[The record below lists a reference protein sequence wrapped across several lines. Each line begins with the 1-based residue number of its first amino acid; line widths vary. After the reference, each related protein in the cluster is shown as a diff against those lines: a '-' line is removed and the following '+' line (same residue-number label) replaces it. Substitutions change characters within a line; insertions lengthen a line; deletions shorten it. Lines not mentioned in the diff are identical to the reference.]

1 MNLNGGSTEE
11 FQVKWVSSLSIVC
24 VYSVCTALGLTVL
37 SSEKKGGGFL
47 LIDDHEVLSSSMTF
61 DSSDLLQVPKL

>member
-37 SSEKKGGGFL
+37 SSEKKGGGVST
-47 LIDDHEVLSSSMTF
+47 HR
-61 DSSDLLQVPKL
+61 